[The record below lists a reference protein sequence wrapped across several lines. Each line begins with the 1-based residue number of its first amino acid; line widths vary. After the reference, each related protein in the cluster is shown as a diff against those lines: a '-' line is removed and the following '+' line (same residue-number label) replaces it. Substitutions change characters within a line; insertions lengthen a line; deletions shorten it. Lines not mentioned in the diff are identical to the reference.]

1 MKEMA
6 ITLPD
11 DLEEA
16 LEAYRRERDLPPT
29 PATVVQVLVCEYLTS
44 HGYLVSLPTRPLDIP
59 VLDGGSGLADF
70 SADHDRYFAEDV
82 LERETSGPR

>member
-1 MKEMA
+1 MEELV

-29 PATVVQVLVCEYLTS
+29 PATVVQILVRGYLTS
-44 HGYLVSLPTRPLDIP
+44 HGYLVRLPTRPLDIP
-59 VLDGGSGLADF
+59 VLEGGSGLADF
-70 SADHDRYFAEDV
+70 SADHDRYLAEDL
-82 LERETSGPR
+82 LEGKASSPR